1 MRNIYILS
9 SGYKGGVTTF
19 IKQQIEYLEK
29 KKKKIYVIDD
39 NPFVTFKDISQKKVK
54 FYSIDISKNYFSAYQ
69 KLTLLFSDRNKDL
82 RCLLITN
89 YAIFIKF
96 FFFFLLL
103 RKKNYKIILSLHSGL
118 LNFTFKSY
126 IAAFL
131 FSFLSNKVDKLI
143 FGSKSCKNWWFNKFP
158 WFANKNY
165 KIIYNGIDIP
175 KKKIILK
182 NKKKLNV
189 SFVGRLEKEN
199 NVDLFLQ
206 LAKESYTNNNFFN
219 FHLFG
224 DGSLLKKLKKKYSS
238 YAKFH
243 NWKKVSDIYKI
254 TDLLVITSKINN
266 FPYVALEAKSYGVPV
281 LSCSKGDINKIINNG
296 KDGYLI
302 SNSNSTELLKYLNII
317 KKRYSSLV
325 KYSLKSRYKFNLESS
340 CKKFWQSI
348 I

>member
-1 MRNIYILS
+1 
-9 SGYKGGVTTF
+9 
-19 IKQQIEYLEK
+19 
-29 KKKKIYVIDD
+29 
-39 NPFVTFKDISQKKVK
+39 
-54 FYSIDISKNYFSAYQ
+54 
-69 KLTLLFSDRNKDL
+69 
-82 RCLLITN
+82 
-89 YAIFIKF
+89 
-96 FFFFLLL
+96 LL

-206 LAKESYTNNNFFN
+206 LAKESYTNNNSFN

-243 NWKKVSDIYKI
+243 NWKKVPDIYKI